1 MVCSGPVV
9 LLEVQMH
16 PDPGIQHPQVV
27 HLEVVVITPHLQV
40 LLNEVHWISLEAL
53 SQKPDLDPPA
63 QLAHLAREA

>member
-1 MVCSGPVV
+1 
-9 LLEVQMH
+9 
-16 PDPGIQHPQVV
+16 
-27 HLEVVVITPHLQV
+27 VVITPHLQV